1 MRVQRSVKY
10 ASAAAVALAAVV
22 WWSLWHVSVSAA
34 QRTAFFTSDSRD
46 VTNRLYVL
54 LHTRVAPDGQEYGF
68 DSLDPLLWSE
78 TNYLLEGK
86 SHREALAL
94 ADEFL
99 RTHAERQMTD
109 PLRRAILQRD
119 IWAVYDWADQSS
131 GQPAD
136 QPTDQGLPHQAERRE
151 LMATLGPIV
160 RRLALSPEQLAAL
173 PNTYA
178 DALQRHEFP
187 AAYDPA
193 FPNRAFLPP
202 DLFDPAGPWVC
213 LGAPE
218 QELAAPTHD
227 TSFVARSDFFVF
239 AGREATLAYYRQL
252 GEMKTPLFAR
262 MQIPGM
268 KDPADVWNPEVPQ
281 FPAGTEFALVR
292 QMVLP
297 DRDGILRPTK
307 VTESVQIRHYTRI
320 PIVAPGM
327 TRDVDLAAHF
337 QDPSE
342 IELSRVLLFS
352 GRHSGLRGV
361 TAADE
366 PFLIFPAMTQGFD
379 QFQEQRMR
387 TSKVSPFVMCTGC
400 HLGPGIESM
409 MSFSTRGIPGEGPV
423 LSPRLAPTTPELE
436 TRKVLDW
443 AGKQEQWKALHGMWA
458 RQDSD

>member
-1 MRVQRSVKY
+1 MRVRRSVKY
-10 ASAAAVALAAVV
+10 ASAAAVALAAVSL
-22 WWSLWHVSVSAA
+22 WFLWHVSASAA
-34 QRTAFFTSDSRD
+34 EQTVLFTPDPRS
-46 VTNRLYVL
+46 VANRLYVQ
-54 LHTRVAPDGQEYGF
+54 LHTRVAPGGKEYGI

-86 SHREALAL
+86 THREALAL

-99 RTHAERQMTD
+99 RTHAERQVTD
-109 PLRRAILQRD
+109 PPVD
-119 IWAVYDWADQSS
+119 E
-131 GQPAD
+131 QPA
-136 QPTDQGLPHQAERRE
+136 HQAERRE
-151 LMATLGPIV
+151 LVARLGPIV
-160 RRLALSPEQLAAL
+160 RRLALSPEQLTAL
-173 PNTYA
+173 PDTYA

-227 TSFVARSDFFVF
+227 ASFVARSEFFVF
-239 AGREATLAYYRQL
+239 AKLPAGREATLAYYRQL
-252 GEMKTPLFAR
+252 TEMKTPLFVR

-268 KDPADVWNPEVPQ
+268 KDPADVWNPQVPQ
-281 FPAGTEFALVR
+281 FPVGTEFALVR

-297 DRDGILRPTK
+297 DRDGILRATK

-320 PIVAPGM
+320 PIVKPGM
-327 TRDVDLAAHF
+327 TRDVELAAHF

-342 IELSRVLLFS
+342 TELSRALLFA
-352 GRHSGLRGV
+352 GQHSGLHGV
-361 TAADE
+361 TATDE

-387 TSKVSPFVMCTGC
+387 SRKVSPFVMCNGC

-409 MSFSTRGIPGEGPV
+409 MSFSTRGIPSEGPV
-423 LSPRLAPTTPELE
+423 LSPRLAPTTPEME
-436 TRKVLDW
+436 SGKVLQW
-443 AGKQEQWKALHGMWA
+443 AGKQEKWKALHGMWA

>member
-1 MRVQRSVKY
+1 MRARRSVKY
-10 ASAAAVALAAVV
+10 ASAAAVGLTAVGL
-22 WWSLWHVSVSAA
+22 WFQWHVSASAA
-34 QRTAFFTSDSRD
+34 EATALFTPDSRS
-46 VTNRLYVL
+46 VANRLYIQ
-54 LHTRVAPDGQEYGF
+54 LHTRVAPDGKEFGI
-68 DSLDPLLWSE
+68 DTLDPLLWSE
-78 TNYLLEGK
+78 TNYLLEGRP
-86 SHREALAL
+86 HREALAL

-99 RTHAERQMTD
+99 KTHAERQITD
-109 PLRRAILQRD
+109 PVRRAILQRD
-119 IWAVYDWADQSS
+119 MWAVYDWADQS
-131 GQPAD
+131 
-136 QPTDQGLPHQAERRE
+136 TDQEPPHSAERRE
-151 LMATLGPIV
+151 LMAKLGPIV

-173 PNTYA
+173 PDTYA

-218 QELAAPTHD
+218 EELAAPAHD
-227 TSFVARSDFFVF
+227 ASFVARSFFFVF
-239 AGREATLAYYRQL
+239 ARLPGGREATLAYYRQL
-252 GEMKTPLFAR
+252 AEMKTPLFVR
-262 MQIPGM
+262 IQVPGW
-268 KDPADVWNPEVPQ
+268 KDPADVWNPQVPQ

-292 QMVLP
+292 RMVLP
-297 DRDGILRPTK
+297 DRDGILRATK

-352 GRHSGLRGV
+352 GQHSGLRGV
-361 TAADE
+361 TATDD
-366 PFLIFPAMTQGFD
+366 PFVIFPGMTAGD
-379 QFQEQRMR
+379 QFDDKRMR

-409 MSFSTRGIPGEGPV
+409 MSFSTRGIPSEGPV
-423 LSPRLAPTTPELE
+423 SSPRLGPTTPELE
-436 TRKVLDW
+436 SRKVLDW
-443 AGKQEQWKALHGMWA
+443 AGKQEKWKALHGMWA